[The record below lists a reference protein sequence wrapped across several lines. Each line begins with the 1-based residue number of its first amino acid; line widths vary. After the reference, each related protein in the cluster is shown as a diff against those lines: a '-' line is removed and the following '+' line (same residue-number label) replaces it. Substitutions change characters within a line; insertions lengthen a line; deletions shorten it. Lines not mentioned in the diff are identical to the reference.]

1 VVNDGRHPKN
11 AINAALSGLDPAKFR
26 VVEIHNGHTWGRVIC
41 LTCNAYESIWSTPRV
56 PENNAKAIARFV
68 AKHQH

>member
-1 VVNDGRHPKN
+1 MVNNGRHPKN
-11 AINAALSGLDPAKFR
+11 AINQAFSRLDSSKFR
-26 VVEIHNGHTWGRVIC
+26 IDEIHNGHTWGRVVC
-41 LTCNAYESIWSTPRV
+41 LTCGAYEPIWSTPRV